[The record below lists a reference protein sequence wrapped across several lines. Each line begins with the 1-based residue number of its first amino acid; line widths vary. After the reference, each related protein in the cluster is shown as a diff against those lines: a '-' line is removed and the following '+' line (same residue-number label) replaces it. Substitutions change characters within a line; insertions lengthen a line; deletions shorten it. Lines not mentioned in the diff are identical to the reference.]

1 METAKKFS
9 YLFRKH
15 TFIRLG
21 CLLSLIG
28 IILLIMFFIGY
39 KIQPEPVIESIV
51 PPVGAPGDI
60 VVINGRNFGE
70 SRDMSYV
77 EIAGSKLTSSSYVS
91 WSDTKIKIIVP
102 ANVQDGLVIVGTK
115 NVQSKPALFANEVDI
130 PVYVPQTMQTTM
142 PYISSLSDESLQVGS
157 VLTINGSNFGESRNQ
172 SKVYFTI
179 DYNNQI
185 RNSEYINTALYTENM
200 IEVNE
205 VENGYEYWSDS
216 EIRVRVPDG
225 AISGVVLVDNGKE
238 KSEPFPF
245 KVNDFVG
252 IKSYTA
258 KKIYLIQYSADVKD
272 VVTEGSATISLRCP
286 IPVSAPWQSNVELT
300 EINPEPNLKY
310 YQNCMVQQLTRSIS
324 NPEKTVFNQT
334 YVLSVYEINTK
345 INPDRVGSVKS
356 LNSTFYKMTT
366 AADDIIP
373 ADDERL
379 VSLYK
384 SIVGNEKGTY
394 RRAKLIYDYMCKNFE
409 ILSKNRKDDAD
420 PFDLIT
426 RKKGDAYD
434 FAVIYTALL
443 RTCGIP
449 ALIDCGVLI
458 NENMKTQNHWWS
470 EFYCPGFGWV
480 PVDIA
485 LGAGLDYKNWSD
497 VSDPKTYYFGN
508 LDSHHI
514 AFSRG
519 LNQLKPFSPDNKI
532 VQYRKSFALQSIWE
546 EASSEAS
553 KYSSYW
559 SIPVVKGVY

>member
-205 VENGYEYWSDS
+205 AENGYEYWSDS

-324 NPEKTVFNQT
+324 NPEKAVFNQT

-434 FAVIYTALL
+434 FAVIYTTLL

-458 NENMKTQNHWWS
+458 NENMNTQNHWWS

>member
-1 METAKKFS
+1 METSRKFS

-28 IILLIMFFIGY
+28 IVLLILFFIGY

-60 VVINGRNFGE
+60 VVINGKNFGD

-157 VLTINGSNFGESRNQ
+157 VLTISGSNFGESRNQ

-200 IEVNE
+200 VEVNE
-205 VENGYEYWSDS
+205 AENGYEYWSDS

-225 AISGVVLVDNGKE
+225 AVSGVVLVDNGKE

-252 IKSYTA
+252 TKSYTS
-258 KKIYLIQYSADVKD
+258 KKIYLIQYSADIKD

-310 YQNCMVQQLTRSIS
+310 YQNCMVQQLTKSIS
-324 NPEKTVFNQT
+324 SAEKTVFSQT

-356 LNSTFYKMTT
+356 LNSAFYKAAT
-366 AADDIIP
+366 AADDVIP

-384 SIVGNEKGTY
+384 TIVGNEKGTY
-394 RRAKLIYDYMCKNFE
+394 RRAKMIYEYMCKNYE

-426 RKKGDAYD
+426 KKKGDAYD
-434 FAVIYTALL
+434 FSVIYTALL

-449 ALIDCGVLI
+449 ALLDCGILI
-458 NENMKTQNHWWS
+458 NENMKTQIHWWS

-480 PVDIA
+480 PVDAA
-485 LGAGLDYKNWSD
+485 LGAGLDYKNWPD
-497 VSDPKTYYFGN
+497 VTNPDTYYFGN

-519 LNQLKPFSPDNKI
+519 YNLLKPFAPDNKI